1 MRKAKYA
8 LIRFYSEFDTYL
20 KAVLKFVL
28 AFSLFSSICAL
39 PGEAG
44 IFELLTI
51 RLMFSAF
58 CAILPANGLVLI
70 AAIFVEAKFWGGT
83 LVSGLAGGV
92 VLFVFLLFYFSFIPE
107 QGYIVAV
114 TALFLGLKVPLAVPV
129 VCGLLCGPGTLA
141 GIIFGTAAY
150 YGTVSLGLWEPGS
163 QVLGTELADE
173 FLTLIMSFWKNQEA
187 AFMLVILTAVFL
199 VVYLIRR
206 LPVRYS
212 WSLAILSGTVSYGL
226 LRGMEALFLKGSV
239 SLVLFLLDLL
249 AGAAAG
255 LAVQFF
261 AFDLDYEKVQ
271 HLQFE
276 DDDYY
281 YYVKAIPKM
290 EAVMQKKG
298 DEGS

>member
-1 MRKAKYA
+1 
-8 LIRFYSEFDTYL
+8 
-20 KAVLKFVL
+20 
-28 AFSLFSSICAL
+28 
-39 PGEAG
+39 
-44 IFELLTI
+44 
-51 RLMFSAF
+51 
-58 CAILPANGLVLI
+58 
-70 AAIFVEAKFWGGT
+70 
-83 LVSGLAGGV
+83 
-92 VLFVFLLFYFSFIPE
+92 
-107 QGYIVAV
+107 
-114 TALFLGLKVPLAVPV
+114 
-129 VCGLLCGPGTLA
+129 
-141 GIIFGTAAY
+141 
-150 YGTVSLGLWEPGS
+150 
-163 QVLGTELADE
+163 
-173 FLTLIMSFWKNQEA
+173 
-187 AFMLVILTAVFL
+187 MLVILTAVFL